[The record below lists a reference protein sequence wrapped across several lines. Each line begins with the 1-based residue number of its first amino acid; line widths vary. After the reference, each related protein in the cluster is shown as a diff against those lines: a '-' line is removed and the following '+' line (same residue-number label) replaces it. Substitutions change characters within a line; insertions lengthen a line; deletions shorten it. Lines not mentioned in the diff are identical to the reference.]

1 MKKRERFYFVIKY
14 MVIYTMVRYE
24 IDFTYRL
31 FNVLNRISWSGL
43 YLAIG
48 IASLDLAIY
57 YLLRRNRLLN
67 EWDYKIAKKI
77 FRIHDYK

>member
-1 MKKRERFYFVIKY
+1 MKLFYSLIKY
-14 MVIYTMVRYE
+14 VVSYTLTRYE
-24 IDFTYRL
+24 INIAYRL
-31 FNVLNRISWSGL
+31 LNILHRISWNGL

-48 IASLDLAIY
+48 IAGFDLAIY

-67 EWDYKIAKKI
+67 EWDCKIAKKI

>member
-1 MKKRERFYFVIKY
+1 MKLLYFVVKY
-14 MVIYTMVRYE
+14 MIFYTLLRYE
-24 IDFTYRL
+24 LDFAYRL
-31 FNVLNRISWSGL
+31 FNPLHRISWGGL

-48 IASLDLAIY
+48 IAGFDLAIY

-67 EWDYKIAKKI
+67 EWDCKISKKI